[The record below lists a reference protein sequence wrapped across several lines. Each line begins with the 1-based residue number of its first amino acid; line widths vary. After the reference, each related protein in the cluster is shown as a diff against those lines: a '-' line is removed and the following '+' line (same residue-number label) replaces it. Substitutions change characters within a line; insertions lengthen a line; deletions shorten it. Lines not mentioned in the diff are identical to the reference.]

1 MVLDG
6 AKSGMKVRD
15 EAFAEDKRRFSLPC
29 KWVERL
35 EKKQENPL
43 HKDYAQRPAR
53 LRNFIMDDL
62 QNFAHACGGKL
73 LKEVENTFSERANP
87 KQLDEQLAAPWNE
100 AKQRADIVRERD
112 EYSRPWEDLNKIKAH
127 VVGIYAEKNSSQKGG
142 PRTPSKKGASFTS
155 LRIEQRQDLLRKHSR
170 LFAQRP
176 RKFSSAN
183 PELSTSFSDED
194 VDRIKASYAYIYD
207 WEQAKV
213 NHKRDKWTRFPWD
226 MAARVLC
233 RIKAQSL
240 GSTTTVVGDFYE
252 KMKVVSS

>member
-15 EAFAEDKRRFSLPC
+15 EAFAEDKTRFSLPC

-73 LKEVENTFSERANP
+73 LKEVKNTFSERANP
-87 KQLDEQLAAPWNE
+87 KKFDEQLAAPWNE
-100 AKQRADIVRERD
+100 AKQRADIARKGKD
-112 EYSRPWEDLNKIKAH
+112 GRPWEDLNKIKAH
-127 VVGIYAEKNSSQKGG
+127 VVNIYIAKNSSQKGG
-142 PRTPSKKGASFTS
+142 SHTQGSSFTS
-155 LRIEQRQDLLRKHSR
+155 LRIERRQDLLRKYSR

-183 PELSTSFSDED
+183 SELSTSFSDED

-213 NHKRDKWTRFPWD
+213 EKWTRFPWD